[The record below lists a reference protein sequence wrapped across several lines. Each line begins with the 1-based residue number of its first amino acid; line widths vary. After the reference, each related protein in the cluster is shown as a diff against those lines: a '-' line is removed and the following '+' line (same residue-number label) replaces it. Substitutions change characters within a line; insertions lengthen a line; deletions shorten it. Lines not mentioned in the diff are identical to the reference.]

1 MAFFLLFRFYL
12 SALAITF
19 YLVLPTLAGMMGGWL
34 VGSSIL
40 DENRT
45 RNIWMA
51 LGWGALTSIVSYVL
65 YPVLFAIGGYLR
77 GPAAT
82 ATIHSSPLKQAYG
95 TFAIG
100 IVFVLPI
107 ALPLG
112 ILTGA
117 LLYLARRRAARAR

>member
-1 MAFFLLFRFYL
+1 
-12 SALAITF
+12 
-19 YLVLPTLAGMMGGWL
+19 
-34 VGSSIL
+34 
-40 DENRT
+40 
-45 RNIWMA
+45 MA